1 MPPLTPRE
9 KQVHELVEQGRTI
22 AEIAHQLGIA
32 PGTVK
37 IHKKNV
43 AIKLRQHAE
52 DSRPIG
58 IQDGTVPC
66 NVVDVHRGPSVLA
79 YQHDGEHQFSLD
91 PLKNT
96 DEDLAVS

>member
-9 KQVHELVEQGRTI
+9 KQIHELVQQGRTI
-22 AEIAHQLGIA
+22 REISEQLGIA

-43 AIKLRQHAE
+43 AMKLRQHAE
-52 DSRPIG
+52 DNRPTG

-66 NVVDVHRGPSVLA
+66 NVVDVHRGPCVLA

-91 PLKNT
+91 LLKNP